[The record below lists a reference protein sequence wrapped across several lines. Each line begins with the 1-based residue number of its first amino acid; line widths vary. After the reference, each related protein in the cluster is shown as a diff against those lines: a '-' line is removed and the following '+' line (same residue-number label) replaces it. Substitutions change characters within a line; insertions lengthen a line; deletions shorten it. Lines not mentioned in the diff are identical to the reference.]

1 MGATCSPQI
10 DQAVC
15 VAFYSQLRE
24 ARARV
29 LGDAEAYADVVHVI
43 ERLGMLLSGRI
54 GDLGKYE
61 PFVAWIASASPLAIE
76 VPELWRSFHTPFGLQ
91 YRLIRHARNDAVHQG
106 AFARHLAAHSVGIA
120 LTLEDALMSSL
131 QSDPIVA
138 DFMVRTVV
146 TSEFWHPVS
155 YARQQMLS
163 NSYSFLPIRDEEGHW
178 HLLADVG
185 VARFLA
191 VSEQKRKSRLA
202 MRIGSAVREGSDRL
216 HLEPANFCPASAR
229 LADAIGLLGDKNQPV
244 LIYDD
249 DAHRDSVIGIVS
261 AFDCL

>member
-1 MGATCSPQI
+1 MCNPQF
-10 DQAVC
+10 DRTAC

-24 ARARV
+24 ARAQV

-61 PFVAWIASASPLAIE
+61 PCVAWLASASPLATE
-76 VPELWRSFHTPFGLQ
+76 VPELWRSFHTPFALQ
-91 YRLIRHARNDAVHQG
+91 YRLIRQARNDAMHQG
-106 AFARHLAAHSVGIA
+106 AFARHLAAQSVGIA
-120 LTLEDALMSSL
+120 LTLEDALMSRL
-131 QSDPIVA
+131 QSDLIVA

-178 HLLADVG
+178 HLLTDVG
-185 VARFLA
+185 IARFLA
-191 VSEQKRKSRLA
+191 VSNQERKRRLA
-202 MRIGSAVREGSDRL
+202 MRIGSAVHKSSDRL
-216 HLEPANFCPASAR
+216 HLEPANSCPATTS
-229 LADAIGLLGDKNQPV
+229 LADAVGLLGEKNQPV

-249 DAHRDSVIGIVS
+249 EAHRESVIGIVS